1 MLSIKVLGRVGL
13 EHRDNHWTNRKMN
26 EGYDNTVLVLGIAL
40 VLAFCLGWVATI
52 ATIYVE
58 SQLYAAPRPPWER

>member
-1 MLSIKVLGRVGL
+1 MKY
-13 EHRDNHWTNRKMN
+13 HWANRRMN

-40 VLAFCLGWVATI
+40 VLAFCLGCVATI

-58 SQLYAAPRPPWER
+58 SQLYAAPKPPWDR